1 MYNFENLKKFEEIPG
16 IVKVFD
22 GIEISGLD
30 LPKEN
35 QVWVVKIDTD
45 RYNFATAND
54 IFNGIKDQFPDV
66 PMFGIPTGVDVYPAI
81 IDSLIKELED
91 MRNNK

>member
-1 MYNFENLKKFEEIPG
+1 MYDFENLKKFEVMPG
-16 IVKVFD
+16 MVKVFD

-35 QVWVVKIDTD
+35 QIWVIKIDTD
-45 RYNFATAND
+45 RYDFATAND
-54 IFNGIKDQFPDV
+54 IFNGIKNQFPDV
-66 PMFGIPTGVDVYPAI
+66 SMFGIPTGVDVYPAI